1 MKSES
6 SWGKLDMKFKNVCRV
21 INGRAYK
28 LDELLEKGKYPVL
41 RVGNFF
47 TNSEMLYSDLELE
60 SDKYCEDDDL
70 LFAWSASFGPKIY
83 RGPKSIYHYHIWKLQ
98 VDDSKADKYYL
109 YYWLLNNV
117 RRMQAGGHGSVMA
130 HITKQDMENQE
141 IDLPPLQLQKRI
153 AGILKSLDEKM
164 DNNAQINKNLLEQV
178 LTLYRKR
185 FVDTLNNE
193 RRICSAD
200 EYFDISIGK
209 TPPRKEHQWFS
220 TNPHDVNW
228 VSISDMGAC
237 GLYICNSSEQLTR
250 EAIDRYKI
258 KIVPDNTVILSFKL
272 TVGRVAITN
281 GEMVTN
287 EAIAH
292 FKTDKKEINEYL
304 YCYLKCFN
312 YQTMGSTSSIAT
324 AVNSKTIKTMPFVV
338 PTDDELMNFH
348 NVAAPMF
355 ATIKANQIEN
365 QYLASVRDM
374 LLPKLMSGKLNVTGT
389 EL

>member
-164 DNNAQINKNLLEQV
+164 DNNAQINKNLLEQAISIFNWFYDSSTHQQPFSSV
-178 LTLYRKR
+178 INVFGGGTPKTSDPNFWNGDIPFFTPKDVGNPYTFKTEKYITDDGLAKCNSRLYPTNTT
-185 FVDTLNNE
+185 FVTARGTVGKVSLAGVPMAMNQSCYALVSDTLDPILVYFYTLKVVSSLKHKASGAVFDAIVTRDFDNE
-193 RRICSAD
+193 MI
-200 EYFDISIGK
+200 
-209 TPPRKEHQWFS
+209 
-220 TNPHDVNW
+220 N
-228 VSISDMGAC
+228 
-237 GLYICNSSEQLTR
+237 
-250 EAIDRYKI
+250 
-258 KIVPDNTVILSFKL
+258 ILSDTDAQQL
-272 TVGRVAITN
+272 LEV
-281 GEMVTN
+281 VT
-287 EAIAH
+287 
-292 FKTDKKEINEYL
+292 
-304 YCYLKCFN
+304 
-312 YQTMGSTSSIAT
+312 
-324 AVNSKTIKTMPFVV
+324 
-338 PTDDELMNFH
+338 
-348 NVAAPMF
+348 PMF
-355 ATIKANQIEN
+355 AAIHNNDAEC
-365 QYLASVRDM
+365 LRLSALRDAI
-374 LLPKLMSGKLNVTGT
+374 LPKLLSG
-389 EL
+389 ELAFEAN

>member
-164 DNNAQINKNLLEQV
+164 DNNAQINKNLLE
-178 LTLYRKR
+178 
-185 FVDTLNNE
+185 
-193 RRICSAD
+193 
-200 EYFDISIGK
+200 
-209 TPPRKEHQWFS
+209 
-220 TNPHDVNW
+220 
-228 VSISDMGAC
+228 
-237 GLYICNSSEQLTR
+237 
-250 EAIDRYKI
+250 
-258 KIVPDNTVILSFKL
+258 
-272 TVGRVAITN
+272 
-281 GEMVTN
+281 
-287 EAIAH
+287 
-292 FKTDKKEINEYL
+292 
-304 YCYLKCFN
+304 FN
-312 YQTMGSTSSIAT
+312 
-324 AVNSKTIKTMPFVV
+324 
-338 PTDDELMNFH
+338 
-348 NVAAPMF
+348 F
-355 ATIKANQIEN
+355 A
-365 QYLASVRDM
+365 
-374 LLPKLMSGKLNVTGT
+374 
-389 EL
+389 